1 MSTSADNTNQATSV
15 AVAPATCMES
25 VNRVAKLPVVESTL
39 QTAHN
44 LYEKVKEYNNVTH
57 WTLQTAEDTAFK
69 AVDIAKPYATPVIK
83 NLEGPIKKV
92 DGVLCSGLDY
102 VESKVPAVKLPPK
115 EILLQIYENTKEYVT
130 PAMETAKSY
139 VEPAVKTAKDVLE
152 PAFEKTRSVVEPIVE
167 PIVENV
173 RHKVDEYL
181 HRNQEAST
189 AAEAEQTEEASP
201 KQETSPDTSVGSL
214 NSSTGP
220 DTSS

>member
-115 EILLQIYENTKEYVT
+115 EIYENTKEYVT